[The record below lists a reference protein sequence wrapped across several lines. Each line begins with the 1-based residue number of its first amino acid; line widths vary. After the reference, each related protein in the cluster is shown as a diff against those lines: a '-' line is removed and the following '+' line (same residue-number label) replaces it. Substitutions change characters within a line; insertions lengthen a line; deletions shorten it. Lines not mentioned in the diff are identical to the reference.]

1 MEAEDQTQ
9 VAELRLSYRYVKEHT
24 WVVQAI
30 NGFLSA
36 YFMEQPGF
44 RVQRH
49 YDELESG
56 MHVWL
61 CEIPRTMKMRSL
73 LRRLQADIP
82 PCTCTETQSDPPV
95 GARVLIDSPTK
106 AERE

>member
-1 MEAEDQTQ
+1 MEAEDETH
-9 VAELRLSYRYVKEHT
+9 VAELRLSYRYVKEHP
-24 WVVQAI
+24 WVVQAM

-61 CEIPRTMKMRSL
+61 CEIPRTMKMSSL
-73 LRRLQADIP
+73 LRRLRADIP
-82 PCTCTETQSDPPV
+82 PCTYTETQPDPSAA
-95 GARVLIDSPTK
+95 ARFLIDSPTK
-106 AERE
+106 AEGE